1 MLNRP
6 CFAAL
11 IALSPM
17 LSACGDKATGQT
29 VAVVN
34 GEEISA
40 SELNAELAAANIPQT
55 ADKKQIM
62 PQLLQ
67 TIIDRRLLAQ
77 RAAEQGVDKS
87 PEYVSRQ
94 RRMSEELLINM
105 SSRRQ
110 ADSMKLPTS
119 REIDAFMAA
128 NPGMFQKRETL
139 SLDQL
144 QFEAPRDQAALRRL
158 SNDHSLDALAASL
171 TALGIPFARTGAKMD
186 TASVPTP
193 VLKQIEA
200 LPPGEPFIVPIAGKM
215 YASVITGREPA
226 NISPEESRKLAVEAI
241 RRENLG
247 SSLQKQ
253 LKDLRAQAKIEYQ
266 PGYEPPAGKAKAQT
280 PTTKS

>member
-1 MLNRP
+1 M
-6 CFAAL
+6 
-11 IALSPM
+11 IAMSPL

-40 SELNAELAAANIPQT
+40 SELNAELAAANVPQT
-55 ADKKQIM
+55 ADKKQIL

-67 TIIDRRLLAQ
+67 TMIDRRLLAQ
-77 RAAEQGVDKS
+77 KAAEQGLDKS

-94 RRMSEELLINM
+94 RRMNEELLINM

-119 REIDAFMAA
+119 REIDAFIAA

-144 QFEAPRDQAALRRL
+144 QFEAPTDPAALRRL
-158 SNDHSLDALAASL
+158 SNDHSLDALATSL
-171 TALGIPFARTGAKMD
+171 AALGIPFTRTDAKMD

-200 LPPGEPFIVPIAGKM
+200 LPPGEPFIVPIGGRM

-226 NISPEESRKLAVEAI
+226 SVSPEESRKLAVEAI
-241 RRENLG
+241 RRQNLG
-247 SSLQKQ
+247 SGLQKQ
-253 LKDLRAQAKIEYQ
+253 LKDLRAQAKIDYQ
-266 PGYEPPAGKAKAQT
+266 PGYEPAAAKAKTQVPA
-280 PTTKS
+280 TKS